1 MKKILYISLF
11 TLFTVSCFQPK
22 YRQSNISL
30 EAYSKN
36 KVDLNRYLGL
46 WYEIYR
52 LPNGFEEK
60 NCKDVTAVYS
70 LNYDGTIKVL
80 NSCILSNGKID
91 TAEGVAKVDDNQ
103 TNSKLKVSF
112 FRPFYGDYWILD
124 LADDYSWSIV
134 GEPSGKYLWVL
145 SRIPVMN
152 AELEEE
158 IVRKIERLGYNKED
172 LIKTPHTLS

>member
-1 MKKILYISLF
+1 MKKILYLSLF
-11 TLFTVSCFQPK
+11 TLFNLSCFQPK
-22 YRQSNISL
+22 YRQSDSPL
-30 EAYSKN
+30 EAYSKT

-52 LPNGFEEK
+52 LPDGFEEK
-60 NCKDVTAVYS
+60 NCKNVTAIYS
-70 LNYDGTIKVL
+70 LDHEGTIKVL
-80 NSCILSNGKID
+80 NSCILSNGKINI
-91 TAEGVAKVDDNQ
+91 AEGVAKIEDKQ

-112 FRPFYGDYWILD
+112 FKPFYGDYWILD

-152 AELEEE
+152 AKLEEE
-158 IVRKIERLGYNKED
+158 ILSKVEKLGYNKKD
-172 LIKTPHTLS
+172 LIKTPHTLP